1 MSHTSS
7 RAALRLLTT
16 VLLAASIANAVALPV
31 PNASTDQLPST
42 SDVEAALAIAATPE
56 DNFFD
61 DVEEGLRSRTGL
73 QILRDFFARLFRW
86 DEPDSSDTGATVTVT
101 VSVVLSSS
109 IATPPGPPSSIS
121 TVDVSSEVAPT
132 PEITPTSS
140 SNHDIFSILPVGP
153 MTTAINLT
161 LPDPIFSAASSP
173 VPILPP
179 YPANSSL
186 SLTGPP
192 ATAVIITGYF
202 STNPIETGIP
212 IYNTRT
218 NSTST
223 VTSEPTSII
232 LVTATIGTGLPLPS
246 DVSAPLWTNSTS
258 VPTPLST
265 SAVPLGTDVPLY
277 PNTTLVV
284 PIIVN
289 ATGSAGTVLNVT
301 LPIAL
306 PTSTSATSGT
316 GLDYGYGYGSFT
328 QIPPYANAT
337 YAAPTGIVGTGTA
350 AAVSTSTSTS
360 TTTTTVLEVPTDV
373 TFPAPV
379 VVTLNES
386 ALDSVYPG
394 QS

>member
-1 MSHTSS
+1 MYHISS

-16 VLLAASIANAVALPV
+16 VLLAASIANAVALPL
-31 PNASTDQLPST
+31 PNASTNQLPST

-56 DNFFD
+56 ENFFD
-61 DVEEGLRSRTGL
+61 GVEEGLRSRTGL
-73 QILRDFFARLFRW
+73 QILKDFFARLFGW
-86 DEPDSSDTGATVTVT
+86 DEPDSSDAGATVTVT
-101 VSVVLSSS
+101 VSTAPSSS
-109 IATPPGPPSSIS
+109 ISSLPGPPSSTS
-121 TVDVSSEVAPT
+121 TVDVSSETTPT
-132 PEITPTSS
+132 PSS
-140 SNHDIFSILPVGP
+140 SNDIFSILPVGP

-161 LPDPIFSAASSP
+161 LPDPIFSTTSSP
-173 VPILPP
+173 IPLLPP
-179 YPANSSL
+179 YPVNSSL
-186 SLTGPP
+186 PLTGPT

-212 IYNTRT
+212 IYNTST

-223 VTSEPTSII
+223 VTSELTSII

-265 SAVPLGTDVPLY
+265 GFVPLGTGVPLY

-306 PTSTSATSGT
+306 PTGTSASSGT
-316 GLDYGYGYGSFT
+316 GMDYGYGSFT

-350 AAVSTSTSTS
+350 AAASTSTSTS
-360 TTTTTVLEVPTDV
+360 TTTTTVLELPTGV
-373 TFPAPV
+373 ILPVPV
-379 VVTLNES
+379 VVGLNES
-386 ALDSVYPG
+386 AFDSAYPG
-394 QS
+394 QSY